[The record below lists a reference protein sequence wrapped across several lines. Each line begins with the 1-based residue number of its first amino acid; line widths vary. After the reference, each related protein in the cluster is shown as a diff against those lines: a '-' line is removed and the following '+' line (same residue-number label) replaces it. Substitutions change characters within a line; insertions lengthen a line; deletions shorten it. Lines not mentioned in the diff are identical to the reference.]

1 MILAV
6 ENCLVSDIP
15 NILTPDKVREM
26 SDTTVSELAAK
37 SKQIKQGR
45 EELKAQLAKLQ
56 AGLAACIE
64 HRPRRTV
71 GRLITSHDIPFPKC
85 TAVC

>member
-45 EELKAQLAKLQ
+45 EELQAQLAKLQ

-64 HRPRRTV
+64 HRPETDSR
-71 GRLITSHDIPFPKC
+71 
-85 TAVC
+85 